1 MQTSSQGGYGCQCEG
16 KSEFNLEYETKI
28 SMQYDYKNKTIS
40 FGKNGVDQGIAFRN
54 VPNGLTPSLDLWFE
68 SGTIEILNTTKN
80 IDKIFL

>member
-54 VPNGLTPSLDLWFE
+54 VPNG
-68 SGTIEILNTTKN
+68 
-80 IDKIFL
+80 